1 MRYRCEAASVSGFIQ
16 QLAVAYVARGYFR
29 YVVGTIPQTKD
40 PRAIDTRIV
49 AKFGIEIGKASRARR
64 KQLALANL
72 QYLRYG
78 RFFVLLATD
87 GYHPVFAE
95 ESEIRDV
102 RRMPIKFGGYAIS
115 YRANHVHVRIE
126 QRRYLELKA
135 YLLEIAAHRQAD
147 TIEQEFRKLGFEPYA
162 PVRGQLFGL
171 LRAVNER
178 RKLCHFEP
186 VPSRCIRVR
195 RRIVLPFG
203 ADADESP
210 SSTRPPLSEELHGR
224 EGSPARKDRSSPV
237 VPCGREVPSPSG
249 LRDTVPGGISVP
261 FERVLARSFPVRRG

>member
-40 PRAIDTRIV
+40 PRAVDTRIV
-49 AKFGIEIGKASRARR
+49 AKFGIQIGKASRARR

-78 RFFVLLATD
+78 RFFLLLATD
-87 GYHPVFAE
+87 GYHPVFSE

-115 YRANHVHVRIE
+115 YRGNHVHVRIE

-135 YLLEIAAHRQAD
+135 YFLEIAAHRQAE
-147 TIEQEFRKLGFEPYA
+147 TIEHEFRKLGFEPYA
-162 PVRGQLFGL
+162 PVRGQLFAL

-178 RKLCHFEP
+178 RKLCHFES

-203 ADADESP
+203 ELSDECGSTTPLPP
-210 SSTRPPLSEELHGR
+210 SAEQHGS
-224 EGSPARKDRSSPV
+224 EGSLGRNDRSSPDG
-237 VPCGREVPSPSG
+237 PSGREVPSPSG

-261 FERVLARSFPVRRG
+261 FERAFARSFPVRRG